1 MTQIKEQFWL
11 VLALFIILPMFFMI
25 FIPEP
30 YGTITMVGT
39 NLLMIAYMRKMF
51 ASNLNNLFGNKMK
64 YQCLTCTGTKF
75 SKDGSCFRCGSK
87 SKRVF

>member
-39 NLLMIAYMRKMF
+39 NLIMIAYMRKMF
-51 ASNLNNLFGNKMK
+51 ASNLNNLFGSKMK
-64 YQCLTCTGTKF
+64 YQCLTCQGIKF
-75 SKDGSCFRCGSK
+75 DSKGICIHCGGK
-87 SKRVF
+87 SRKPI